1 MMEIENV
8 SVHLPGFSLD
18 NVSLN
23 VDRADFFALLGPTGS
38 GKSVLLE
45 AIMGLIPLNAG
56 HVRIFGDDI
65 SGLPP
70 ESRRLGLVYQDH
82 ALFPHMNVLENIVY
96 GTRYHAIPDSVCQDR
111 FQMLVDQLRLNRIL
125 DRSPT
130 TLSGGEKQRTALAR
144 ALMLNPRALLLDEP
158 LSALDQVFRDDI
170 RLLLKSLHAE
180 LSIPFILVSHSF
192 SEVHTL
198 ANRGAVI
205 RNGRLQQSGTI
216 EELFERPLS
225 SFVASFV
232 GMKNVF
238 PCRISNG
245 SARVGD
251 LTLQVGNG
259 SSPADTHLALRP
271 EEIGLVASNGSSYE
285 NILKAR
291 IKELDCQGFYFRVAL
306 QVQDSE
312 LQAFWTRQTVK
323 EHDLHPGL
331 EVSIGFSAQAAHTFA
346 EPEPAAFNL

>member
-1 MMEIENV
+1 MIEIENI

-18 NVSLN
+18 SVSLE
-23 VDRADFFALLGPTGS
+23 VDSSDFFALLGPTGS

-45 AIMGLIPLNAG
+45 AVMGLIPLHAG
-56 HVRIFGDDI
+56 EVKIAGEVI
-65 SGLPP
+65 SSLPP
-70 ESRRLGLVYQDH
+70 ESRNLGLVYQDH
-82 ALFPHMNVLENIVY
+82 ALFPHMSVRDNIFY
-96 GTRYHAIPDSVCQDR
+96 GTRYHAIPNDICRDR
-111 FQMLVDQLRLNRIL
+111 FRMLVDQLRLQRIL

-144 ALMLNPRALLLDEP
+144 ALMLNPKALLLDEP

-170 RLLLKSLHAE
+170 RLLLKTLHAE

-198 ANRGAVI
+198 ANKGAVI

-216 EELFERPLS
+216 EELFERPSS

-238 PCRISNG
+238 PCQVNNG
-245 SARVGD
+245 SARVGG

-259 SSPADTHLALRP
+259 SSPTDTHLALRP
-271 EEIGLVASNGSSYE
+271 EEIGLVASNGSRYE
-285 NILKAR
+285 NILHGQ

-306 QVQDSE
+306 QVRDSE

-323 EHDLHPGL
+323 EHGL
-331 EVSIGFSAQAAHTFA
+331 EPGRDVAIGFSAKAVHTFA
-346 EPEPAAFNL
+346 EPSFVEQ

>member
-1 MMEIENV
+1 MIELENV

-18 NVSLN
+18 SVSLE
-23 VDRADFFALLGPTGS
+23 VDSSDFFALLGPTGS

-45 AIMGLIPLNAG
+45 AVMGLIPLNAG
-56 HVRIFGDDI
+56 RIRIAGDDI
-65 SGLPP
+65 SSLPP
-70 ESRRLGLVYQDH
+70 ESRNLGLVYQDH
-82 ALFPHMNVLENIVY
+82 ALFPHMSVRDNIVY
-96 GTRYHAIPDSVCQDR
+96 GTRYHAIPEDICQAR
-111 FQMLVDQLRLNRIL
+111 FQMLADQLRLNRIL
-125 DRSPT
+125 DRSPA

-158 LSALDQVFRDDI
+158 LSALDQVFRDEI
-170 RLLLKSLHAE
+170 RLLIKALHAE

-205 RNGRLQQSGTI
+205 RNGRLQQSGTV
-216 EELFERPLS
+216 EDLFERPAS

-238 PCRISNG
+238 PCRVNSS

-251 LTLQVGNG
+251 LSILVGKG
-259 SSPADTHLALRP
+259 SSPEDTHLALRP
-271 EEIGLVASNGSSYE
+271 EEIGLVTGNGAGYD
-285 NILKAR
+285 NILQGR

-306 QVQDSE
+306 QVRGSE

-323 EHDLHPGL
+323 EHGL
-331 EVSIGFSAQAAHTFA
+331 EPGRAVAIGFSARAVHTFA
-346 EPEPAAFNL
+346 EPGFVKQ